1 MVLERGEHSGGVRDK
16 HICGYWGEFSPFL
29 VRETLYIRV
38 QSLHCSAKSI
48 SRNVMI
54 K

>member
-16 HICGYWGEFSPFL
+16 HICGYWGEGNL